1 MGGDAFSNTLRLT
14 EDEYQRICDVIKAVF
29 HTNFNLNKNQIGFPV
44 EVKDKATLCQNMGK
58 GNPYGDV
65 DVIIGMENNVEKLNF
80 INSVKEALEA
90 TEETYTKKFKECSI
104 LTKERYQVD
113 LLFCPLESFDFLLAF
128 KGNNDFGALLGHL
141 LTPFQLKWS
150 DIGLTLKLK
159 VEEVSSVGTVKA
171 DFLLTNKPDKVC
183 DFLSIPSICLD
194 GKTRLSAQEIFD
206 ILTTCR
212 VFFNCN
218 NYDQKYKIK
227 ERRKRRPVADT
238 FFTLLENKEQEEED
252 DTLESK
258 NKIRFKND
266 MIYKF
271 LSDFRNHEINYGD
284 FIELVSDYFGRKTE
298 LVEKWKEMQEKTQFR
313 TESDLKFN
321 FYILKRW
328 YPNVNQEKIGKVFA
342 KLKSSKSGN
351 GTESYQN
358 WVLETDIEEIRKLA
372 EDILDQL

>member
-14 EDEYQRICDVIKAVF
+14 EDEYQRICDIIKTVF
-29 HTNFNLNKNQIGFPV
+29 NANFILNKNRIGFPV

-80 INSVKEALEA
+80 INSVKVALEA

-113 LLFCPLESFDFLLAF
+113 LLFCELESFDFLLAF

-159 VEEVSSVGTVKA
+159 VEEVSSVGTVKT
-171 DFLLTNKPDKVC
+171 DFLLTSDTEKVC
-183 DFLSIPSICLD
+183 DFLSIPKECLD
-194 GKTRLSAQEIFD
+194 GRTRLSTQEIFD

-238 FFTLLENKEQEEED
+238 FFTLLENKEQQEED

-284 FIELVSDYFGRKTE
+284 FIELVSDYFGRKNE
-298 LVEKWKEMQEKTQFR
+298 LVATWKEMQEKTQFR

-321 FYILKRW
+321 FYILKSW
-328 YPNVNQEKIGKVFA
+328 YPNVNQEKIGKIFA

-351 GTESYQN
+351 FYR
-358 WVLETDIEEIRKLA
+358 DIVPRKQK
-372 EDILDQL
+372 EN